1 MSFSFCFI
9 GNSHIAAIKQAW
21 TNRAPQ
27 LLPGVSADFF
37 SASASLLQGLE
48 LDGTVWRCRTEE
60 LREKIAFTSGG
71 LETVDIAKYDAFAIV
86 GIGFGLNVPVFC
98 EGFDLA
104 SHAREPEG
112 DLISQ
117 PCLSAIIETFLED
130 SLAVEM
136 VATIKSVSDKPILL
150 CAAPFLSERILKEE
164 EPLRDQKRFQD
175 VDFLKRVVAAGK
187 AAGARLA
194 ARHGFALIWQEEE
207 TVGVPGF
214 TKAEYGVNPAR
225 FAMRGNKPPP
235 ADRRHANEDYGF
247 IMLTVMLQR
256 LNAMS
261 GGRVLKE
268 TPERRKSRS
277 G

>member
-1 MSFSFCFI
+1 
-9 GNSHIAAIKQAW
+9 
-21 TNRAPQ
+21 
-27 LLPGVSADFF
+27 
-37 SASASLLQGLE
+37 
-48 LDGTVWRCRTEE
+48 
-60 LREKIAFTSGG
+60 
-71 LETVDIAKYDAFAIV
+71 
-86 GIGFGLNVPVFC
+86 
-98 EGFDLA
+98 
-104 SHAREPEG
+104 
-112 DLISQ
+112 
-117 PCLSAIIETFLED
+117 
-130 SLAVEM
+130 M